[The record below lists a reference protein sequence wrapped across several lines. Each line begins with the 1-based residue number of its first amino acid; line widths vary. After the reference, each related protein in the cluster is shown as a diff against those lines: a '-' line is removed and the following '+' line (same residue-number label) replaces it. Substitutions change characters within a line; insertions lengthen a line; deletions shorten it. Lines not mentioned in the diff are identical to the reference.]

1 MAKEKVTMAVCDA
14 LRCYVRREHSSSEPA
29 EGIHIKSVAVVD
41 SSASGM
47 TVKDIY
53 ACSLGHVQSA
63 IESRIEDEYEQGH

>member
-14 LRCYVRREHSSSEPA
+14 LRCYVRREHSSIEPA
-29 EGIHIKSVAVVD
+29 EGIHIKSVEVVD
-41 SSASGM
+41 SSGM

-63 IESRIEDEYEQGH
+63 IESRIEMEGKDIGF